1 MPENKKKLQLIQVSI
16 RIGQKKICSA
26 LNLTFNPG
34 EVWGLLGQNG
44 AGKTTILH
52 SLAGVHPIDEGEILF
67 ARKNIQKMN
76 RKQVAQNIGLL
87 LQEEILTFPVSVLQN
102 LQFGLYPHSNKLTN
116 RKKATANQPQ
126 SIPEILKIMHLTEL
140 ENKNIF
146 TLSGGEK
153 QRVSIARLLV
163 QNPNIYLLDEP
174 INHLDPYYQLFIL
187 QFFYRLARNHNNT
200 VIMALHDI
208 NFINHFCDRVLM
220 LFADGEVVHGDKRGI
235 LTAENLRRIFNYP
248 IREISGKNSNWFT
261 PLPENFSQT
270 Q

>member
-1 MPENKKKLQLIQVSI
+1 MPENKKKLQLIEVSI

-26 LNLTFNPG
+26 LNLTFNSG
-34 EVWGLLGQNG
+34 EVWGVLGQNG
-44 AGKTTILH
+44 AGKTTLLH
-52 SLAGVHPIDEGEILF
+52 SLAGVHPIEGGEILF
-67 ARKNIQKMN
+67 AKKNIQKMN

-87 LQEEILTFPVSVLQN
+87 LQEETLTFPISVWQN
-102 LQFGLYPHSNKLTN
+102 LQFGLYPHSNKLTH
-116 RKKATANQPQ
+116 RKNATANQPQ

-153 QRVSIARLLV
+153 RRVSIARLLV

-174 INHLDPYYQLFIL
+174 TNHLDPYYQLFIL

-220 LFADGEVVHGDKRGI
+220 LFDDGEIIFGKKRDI
-235 LTAENLRRIFNYP
+235 LTAENLHRIFNCSL
-248 IREISGKNSNWFT
+248 REIFDKNTNWFT
-261 PLPENFSQT
+261 LLPENFSQI